1 MLRREGR
8 KTATRNDFVF
18 LGIDQSTLQLPPLT
32 PEEIANNRAF
42 QLMTERPFPW
52 SREVWALLLDRLFG
66 AGARLVMF
74 DVMFDPQNDGDPAFH
89 AALDRYRD
97 KVVIG
102 ANFDME
108 NAAQAVTPNDALIPP
123 PQLQDDRV
131 GFVNF
136 WADPID
142 GKVRAVTYRVTNRQL
157 AGLPPHPSQ
166 EIYESLSARA
176 LTKIGHASDVPQDF
190 RWPYDSL

>member
-1 MLRREGR
+1 
-8 KTATRNDFVF
+8 
-18 LGIDQSTLQLPPLT
+18 
-32 PEEIANNRAF
+32 
-42 QLMTERPFPW
+42 
-52 SREVWALLLDRLFG
+52 
-66 AGARLVMF
+66 
-74 DVMFDPQNDGDPAFH
+74 MFDPHNDGDPAFH

-97 KVVIG
+97 KVVVA

-108 NAAQAVTPNDALIPP
+108 NAAQVVTPNDALIPP

-142 GKVRAVTYRVTNRQL
+142 GKVRAATYRVTNRQL
-157 AGLPPHPSQ
+157 AGLPPHPSE

-176 LTKIGHASDVPQDF
+176 LTKIGHA
-190 RWPYDSL
+190 R